1 MSAARAEQATAPVT
15 GTVVRVAVAIGDRVH
30 AGQELVVVESMKTEF
45 ELLAPADGVV
55 EAVAATVGVGVE
67 AGQPLV
73 TVRHA
78 GEQAATAAAVA
89 TAADPDAI
97 RPDLAEVHRRHA
109 LTRDEARPDAV
120 AKRRARGQRTARE
133 NLDDLCDP
141 GTLVEYGP
149 LAIAAQLTRRPLQEL
164 IERTPADGLVCGLAE
179 VNGELVGRE
188 RARAAVLAYD
198 ATVLAGTQGAVNHRK
213 KDRIFEVALRKRLPV
228 VLFAEGGGGRPG
240 DVDVQSVAALDVP
253 AFGLFA
259 RLSGSV
265 PLVGI
270 ASGRCFAGNA
280 ALLGCCDVVI
290 ATEDATIGMGGP
302 AMIEGGGL
310 GVHAADDVGPID
322 VQTANGVVDVRVA
335 DEAEATAVAR
345 RYLSFF
351 QGPVADWRAPDQR
364 ALRHAIPERRTRAYD
379 PHVVI
384 EALAD
389 EDAVLELRPAFGRSL
404 ITALVRIE
412 GRPYGLLASDPRH
425 LGGAVDSDAADKAA
439 RFLGLCDAHGLP
451 VVSLVDTPGFMVGPE
466 AERSGSVRHMS
477 RIFVTGANLTV
488 PLCAIVLRKA
498 YGLGA
503 MALCG
508 GSTLAPLATVG
519 WPTAE
524 LGAMGLEGA
533 VKLGFRKELEAIADP
548 DERQARFDAM
558 VELAYERGKGVSV
571 ASMFE
576 LDDVIDPLD
585 SRRWIAATLG
595 DVDARRPG
603 DPPPRPNVDTW

>member
-1 MSAARAEQATAPVT
+1 MSEGRLRLESPVA
-15 GTVVRVAVAIGDRVH
+15 GTVVRIGAAPGDRVA
-30 AGQELVVVESMKTEF
+30 AGAELVVVESMKTELEVVAPVDGIVLAVTVAVGEGVGAGSVVA
-45 ELLAPADGVV
+45 ELRGV
-55 EAVAATVGVGVE
+55 EGAGAAVAAD
-67 AGQPLV
+67 AGP
-73 TVRHA
+73 
-78 GEQAATAAAVA
+78 
-89 TAADPDAI
+89 DPDAV

-109 LTRDEARPDAV
+109 LVRDDARPDAV
-120 AKRRARGQRTARE
+120 RRRRARGQRTARE

-149 LAIAAQLTRRPLQEL
+149 LAVAAQLTRRPLEEL
-164 IERTPADGLVCGLAE
+164 VERTPADGLVCGLAE
-179 VNGELVGRE
+179 VNGARVGAD
-188 RARAAVLAYD
+188 RARTAVLAYD
-198 ATVLAGTQGAVNHRK
+198 ATVLAGTQGATNHRK
-213 KDRIFEVALRKRLPV
+213 KDRILEVALRKRLPV

-253 AFGLFA
+253 AFGLLA
-259 RLSGSV
+259 RLSGTV

-310 GVHAADDVGPID
+310 GSYAPEEVGPID

-335 DEAEATAVAR
+335 DEAEATDVAR
-345 RYLSFF
+345 RYLSYF
-351 QGPVADWRAPDQR
+351 QGPVADWTAPDGR
-364 ALRHAIPERRTRAYD
+364 ALRHAVPERRTRAYD
-379 PHVVI
+379 VHAVLD
-384 EALAD
+384 ALAD
-389 EDAVLELRPAFGRSL
+389 VGSVLELRAGYGASVV
-404 ITALVRIE
+404 TALVRIE
-412 GRPYGLLASDPRH
+412 GRPYGLLANDPRH
-425 LGGAVDSDAADKAA
+425 LGGAVDSVAADKAA

-451 VVSLVDTPGFMVGPE
+451 VVSLVDTPGFMVGPD
-466 AERSGSVRHMS
+466 AERTGSVRRMS
-477 RIFVTGANLTV
+477 RMFLVGANVSV

-503 MALCG
+503 MAMCG

-533 VKLGFRKELEAIADP
+533 VKLGFRKELDAIEDP

-571 ASMFE
+571 ATMFE
-576 LDDVIDPLD
+576 LDDVIDPVD
-585 SRRWIAATLG
+585 TRAWIAATLG
-595 DVDARRPG
+595 DVDARRP
-603 DPPPRPNVDTW
+603 DEPPRRPNVDSW